1 MLPPGRAEHGEFEVR
16 DAGDVSDE
24 HQPTLHH
31 AVDAGLAQ
39 LLGRYRLLVDDD
51 PDRATALEPAPDP
64 GFVRVA
70 RLVPDGT
77 DGESLTVVLTADG
90 GVSVHVRRTRVLQVA
105 PGARDLEPR
114 LLAVADGL
122 GWSPRS

>member
-1 MLPPGRAEHGEFEVR
+1 MPREPDPPLHRAADAALAMLVARYDVVVDEDPRRADALDEPPA
-16 DAGDVSDE
+16 
-24 HQPTLHH
+24 
-31 AVDAGLAQ
+31 
-39 LLGRYRLLVDDD
+39 
-51 PDRATALEPAPDP
+51 P
-64 GFVRVA
+64 GFVRLA
-70 RLVPDGT
+70 RLVPRGT